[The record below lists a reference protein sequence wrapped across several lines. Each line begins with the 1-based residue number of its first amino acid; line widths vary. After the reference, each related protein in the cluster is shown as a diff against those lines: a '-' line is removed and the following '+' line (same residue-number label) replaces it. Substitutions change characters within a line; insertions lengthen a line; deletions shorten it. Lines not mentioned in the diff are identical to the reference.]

1 VNQEARL
8 EAVVRGV
15 VQGVGFRS
23 FVEQEARSLEL
34 SGYVR
39 NRGDGSVEV
48 VAEGPKG
55 LLEDLLAALKR
66 GHLGAHVSGVDARW
80 AEPLEEF
87 PRFEIRV

>member
-1 VNQEARL
+1 MSQEARL

-48 VAEGPKG
+48 VAEGTQG
-55 LLEDLLAALKR
+55 LLEDLLAILRR
-66 GHLGAHVSGVDARW
+66 GPLGAHVSGVEVRW
-80 AEPLEEF
+80 AQGRGEF
-87 PRFEIRV
+87 KRFEIRF

>member
-48 VAEGPKG
+48 VAEGTQG
-55 LLEDLLAALKR
+55 LLEDLLATLWR
-66 GHLGAHVSGVDARW
+66 GPLGAHVSGVEARW
-80 AEPLEEF
+80 AKGQGELK
-87 PRFEIRV
+87 RFEIRF

>member
-1 VNQEARL
+1 MSQEARL
-8 EAVVRGV
+8 EVIVRGV

-48 VAEGPKG
+48 VAEGTQG
-55 LLEDLLAALKR
+55 LLEDLLATLWR
-66 GHLGAHVSGVDARW
+66 GLLGAHVAKLRCDQPMDTGSVKDSCS
-80 AEPLEEF
+80 
-87 PRFEIRV
+87 